1 MIHISGR
8 GFSYR
13 GRTAVQERGHAMSR
27 TVSPYS
33 DLIVSFCPTGMIP
46 TKPTTPH
53 APITPAEVID
63 EACGALEQGVALVH
77 LHAPDEQEKAFET
90 MILGIRG
97 HFPDAIVCVSG
108 SGRSHSSF
116 ERRSEILELTGAARP
131 DLASLPMTS
140 LDFPIG
146 TNQNAPEMV
155 MALAERMVARGIKP
169 EVECLDFGMISAANM
184 LISKGLLGEPPYYFS
199 LLLSSGYSVPVTAR
213 HLSNMVE
220 DLPQDSLWSAAG
232 TGLFQVPVNTLAV
245 AMGGHCRLWPEG
257 NIYQGLRRT
266 ALATKLGLVERV
278 KLLTESFGRPLASS
292 QHARRLLGLGPSAS
306 HQLADFDYDERS
318 GQPTHV

>member
-1 MIHISGR
+1 M
-8 GFSYR
+8 
-13 GRTAVQERGHAMSR
+13 
-27 TVSPYS
+27 
-33 DLIVSFCPTGMIP
+33 
-46 TKPTTPH
+46 
-53 APITPAEVID
+53 
-63 EACGALEQGVALVH
+63 
-77 LHAPDEQEKAFET
+77 
-90 MILGIRG
+90 
-97 HFPDAIVCVSG
+97 
-108 SGRSHSSF
+108 
-116 ERRSEILELTGAARP
+116 
-131 DLASLPMTS
+131 
-140 LDFPIG
+140 
-146 TNQNAPEMV
+146 
-155 MALAERMVARGIKP
+155 ARGIKP

-184 LISKGLLGEPPYYFS
+184 LISQGLLGEPPYYFS